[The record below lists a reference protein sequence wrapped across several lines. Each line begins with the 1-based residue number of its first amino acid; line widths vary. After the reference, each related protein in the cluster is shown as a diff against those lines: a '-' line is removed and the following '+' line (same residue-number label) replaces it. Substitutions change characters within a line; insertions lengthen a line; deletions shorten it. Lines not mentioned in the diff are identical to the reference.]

1 MRVLFDNKFKMPR
14 KSTKVKTVLV
24 PRVVGGKN
32 VGVVGDLL
40 KKQWPI
46 YGE

>member
-1 MRVLFDNKFKMPR
+1 MPC

-24 PRVVGGKN
+24 PRVVGEN
-32 VGVVGDLL
+32 MGVVGDLL
-40 KKQWPI
+40 KKQCPI